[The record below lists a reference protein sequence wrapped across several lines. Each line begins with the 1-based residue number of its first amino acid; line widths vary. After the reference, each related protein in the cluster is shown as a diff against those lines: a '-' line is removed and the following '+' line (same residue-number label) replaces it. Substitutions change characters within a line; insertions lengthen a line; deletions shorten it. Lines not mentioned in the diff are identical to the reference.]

1 MTLSAPRR
9 LWVGALALAAL
20 LGTLPAFAAPVL
32 AQYTLDFHPPSPN
45 DCSNSGLG
53 DLSGT
58 TLAGAVNF
66 ATVDVTG
73 SFVTANPGP
82 TQISGVACGTSY
94 SGSFSFDSGAGNSE
108 VYVSFGGS
116 LVHPPNPNIS
126 TYAFPAGTDPA
137 TLAQPDKAPWINL
150 GVPVGINPG
159 PQQLPLYAFQFG
171 AYDVGML
178 TVSLTTVPLP
188 AAAWLFGSGL
198 LGLFGVARRKTV

>member
-1 MTLSAPRR
+1 MNVRHLGALGAGILALALSAP
-9 LWVGALALAAL
+9 ASAAM
-20 LGTLPAFAAPVL
+20 VL
-32 AQYTLDFHPPSPN
+32 ANYTLDFHPPSPN

-66 ATVDVTG
+66 ATIDVTG
-73 SFVTANPGP
+73 SFVTINPGP

-116 LVHPPNPNIS
+116 LVHPPNPNIP

-137 TLAQPDKAPWINL
+137 TLAMPDKAPWIDL
-150 GVPVGINPG
+150 GVPVGADPG

-171 AYDVGML
+171 AYNVGTL
-178 TVSLTTVPLP
+178 TMSVQTVPLP
-188 AAAWLFGSGL
+188 GTVGLFGSGL
-198 LGLFGVARRKTV
+198 IGLIGLARRRAA